1 MPRCARLAEG
11 LSPYLECVL
20 RRPVPGGVSWCC
32 DDRRRASIGTL
43 VVVGDD
49 RFRLGR
55 GDRDTVGVADDVRHL
70 PVQHRP
76 GAFGRRSSDH
86 APRLEVLGA
95 AFDRPR
101 VVDPGQLRVLF
112 AGVVGGPD
120 QGGAASRNRRCRW
133 LLPSFDGSPSRERLR
148 CSSRQDCHAM
158 GVPAGGLGGPDAPQR
173 CRPVRT
179 GRISTAPR
187 FRVRGG

>member
-11 LSPYLECVL
+11 LPPDLECVL

-32 DDRRRASIGTL
+32 DDRRRTWIGTL
-43 VVVGDD
+43 VVVGDE
-49 RFRLGR
+49 RFRRGR
-55 GDRDTVGVADDVRHL
+55 GDRNTVGVADDVRHL

-112 AGVVGGPD
+112 AAWSAARIRVEQQAGTGVAGGFYRPLT
-120 QGGAASRNRRCRW
+120 GPLPGTLA
-133 LLPSFDGSPSRERLR
+133 LLVPSGLSCDGRPSR
-148 CSSRQDCHAM
+148 
-158 GVPAGGLGGPDAPQR
+158 GPREA
-173 CRPVRT
+173 
-179 GRISTAPR
+179 
-187 FRVRGG
+187 

>member
-1 MPRCARLAEG
+1 M
-11 LSPYLECVL
+11 L
-20 RRPVPGGVSWCC
+20 RAFPLLGMRGAPTCSGGVSWCC
-32 DDRRRASIGTL
+32 DDRRRTWIGTV

-49 RFRLGR
+49 RFRRGR

-112 AGVVGGPD
+112 AAWSAARIRVEQQAGTGVAGGFYRPLT
-120 QGGAASRNRRCRW
+120 GPPPGNACV
-133 LLPSFDGSPSRERLR
+133 